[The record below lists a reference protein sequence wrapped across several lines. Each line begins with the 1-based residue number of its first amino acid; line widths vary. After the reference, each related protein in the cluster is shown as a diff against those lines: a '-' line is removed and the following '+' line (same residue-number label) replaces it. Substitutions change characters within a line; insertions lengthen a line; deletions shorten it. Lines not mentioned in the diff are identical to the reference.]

1 MITSAINNFES
12 VFRMGSKTRVVTT
25 AKSQFKAVL
34 ALNKYVLI
42 EFADMYQRNLRNLQ
56 NTKGWLFKQSLATVK
71 QNLVPSHFQFTQ
83 RKWRATHSEST
94 TAILKYVK
102 CFEIFK

>member
-42 EFADMYQRNLRNLQ
+42 EFADMYQRNLRNL
-56 NTKGWLFKQSLATVK
+56 
-71 QNLVPSHFQFTQ
+71 
-83 RKWRATHSEST
+83 
-94 TAILKYVK
+94 
-102 CFEIFK
+102 